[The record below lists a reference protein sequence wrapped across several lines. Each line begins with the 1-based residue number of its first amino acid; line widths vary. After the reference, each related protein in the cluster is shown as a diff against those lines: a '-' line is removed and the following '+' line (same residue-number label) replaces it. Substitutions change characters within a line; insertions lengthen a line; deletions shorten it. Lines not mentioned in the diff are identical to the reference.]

1 MKSGHSNTTVNHY
14 YNSSHTQRHN
24 ESFYSNHMA
33 VTKCGSLI
41 NEPTEAMKT
50 NAMYQSHHK
59 AQDKSY
65 GSQHTYAANDH
76 ANGMSASK
84 GEGLRPPTPI
94 DETLEHRKANVWEL
108 YGVKSRTARKTL
120 EKAAHDCLQQVL
132 PVHQEP
138 LTPRKH
144 ASIYIAV
151 LTTLA
156 EDYCDCK
163 AKL

>member
-1 MKSGHSNTTVNHY
+1 MKLGHSNTTVNHY
-14 YNSSHTQRHN
+14 YDSSCTQRCN

-33 VTKCGSLI
+33 VTKCGLLI
-41 NEPTEAMKT
+41 NKPTEATKM
-50 NAMYQSHHK
+50 NAIYQSHH
-59 AQDKSY
+59 
-65 GSQHTYAANDH
+65 NDH
-76 ANGMSASK
+76 TNGISASE

-94 DETLEHRKANVWEL
+94 DETLEHCKADVWKL

-120 EKAAHDCLQQVL
+120 EKVAHNCIQQVL
-132 PVHQEP
+132 PVCQEP

-144 ASIYIAV
+144 ASMYIAV

-156 EDYCDCK
+156 GDYCDCK